1 MSTGENAFLH
11 NLEAE
16 VQVEMTMAEVADPDE
31 SAGPTAWLVDPAE
44 ADRDEVA
51 LRSLLGAVE
60 ALGDDSPSEGE
71 EPYSPSRGW

>member
-16 VQVEMTMAEVADPDE
+16 VEVELTTAEANHPDE
-31 SAGPTAWLVDPAE
+31 STGPATWLVDPAE

-51 LRSLLGAVE
+51 LHSLLGAVE
-60 ALGDDSPSEGE
+60 ALEDDSNPN
-71 EPYSPSRGW
+71 